1 MKKRYTKI
9 ILIAFLIFTC
19 NWCYAQYNVT
29 TLETG
34 LQNAAL
40 TKDGNGN
47 VYTTRAKTGGGYE
60 IAKYTNGSGT
70 ATVIYSNIVGDGTDL
85 PFGLAV
91 ASNGDVYFSSDF
103 NGSNGKITRLNA
115 ASSYTATVVQ
125 SGRYFTGLAFDKQD
139 RLYALEYN
147 EVASKYAVVR
157 YNSPSTAN
165 PSNTTTSGTTLY
177 NNITSQTGVSYP
189 TSISVATNGTVYFN
203 NVFNTDGGTTFKG
216 GIVKLTTSDGISYT
230 KTDLNTSNYTSAL
243 FVDEFNNLYAIE
255 TPSGTPGTYKLYKYT
270 NAVNPA
276 AEFYSV
282 PFNSAA
288 TYLPYGVVA
297 NANIVYAI
305 DGDNGTDGGKLL
317 KLTPVDV
324 TAPSIPTGLTATAQ
338 GGSKIVLNW
347 TANSAA
353 EGISGYR
360 IYGGTTANP
369 TTLIASVP
377 NGTLT
382 YTHTG
387 LTNGQPYFYKISA
400 VDIYFNEGETTAD
413 RTATP
418 AKPVIASATYNAN
431 TKVLM
436 ATGTNFLALT
446 GANNDIVANKFTI
459 TAEGATTRILSATN
473 VEISSPTSF
482 SITLSA
488 TDQAALNTLINK
500 NGLSSTGNTTYNLA
514 AATGWAAGEEATVN
528 TAQTTIPL
536 TVSDVP
542 VPTITSA
549 TLDGQTSIIVVTGT
563 NFYKLSGSNNDI
575 DATKFTFTG
584 ENGVNY
590 TLQSTPNVEI
600 ASSTSFS
607 LTLSNTDKYN
617 LSSVLNKNGTSSVSN
632 HTYNLA
638 AADGWN
644 AGASPSTADLAGN
657 GITVSNYVDY
667 VLPIQLV
674 NFSHRISNNQVV
686 LNWSTSAEVNNKEF
700 KLFRSANGTDF
711 TLLTTVNGVGNSTT
725 LQNYSYTDKQP
736 ILGNSYYKLTQLDN
750 DNIVKLERIIPVNY
764 SFSGLEVVV
773 YPNPVTE
780 TLSVQNSTSRYT
792 KATLSDLSGKIIG
805 SYNLTSDITPIN
817 VSKLANG
824 VYMLNLTGNNT
835 STVKKIIKN

>member
-9 ILIAFLIFTC
+9 ILIAFFIFTS

-40 TKDGNGN
+40 AKDVNGN
-47 VYTTRAKTGGGYE
+47 IYTTRFQAAGRYE
-60 IAKYTNGSGT
+60 IVKYTSGT
-70 ATVIYSNIVGDGTDL
+70 GTPSVVYQNIVGDAFDL
-85 PFGLAV
+85 PYGLAI
-91 ASNGDVYFSSDF
+91 ASNGDIYFSSDM
-103 NGSNGKITRLNA
+103 NGSEGTITRLNA
-115 ASSYTATVVQ
+115 ASNYAATVVQ
-125 SGRYFTGLAFDKQD
+125 AGRYFTGLAFDSQN
-139 RLYALEYN
+139 RLYVLEYN
-147 EVASKYAVVR
+147 ATTQKYDIKR
-157 YNSPSTAN
+157 YST
-165 PSNTTTSGTTLY
+165 PLTTLS
-177 NNITSQTGVSYP
+177 TSTTVYQGIDAGGDFTLP
-189 TSISVATNGTVYFN
+189 NSISVAPNGTVYFN
-203 NVFNTDGGTTFKG
+203 TAFNKDGGSTKKG
-216 GIVKLTTSDGISYT
+216 GIVKLTTSDGITYSPAV
-230 KTDLNTSNYTSAL
+230 LNSANYTSAL
-243 FVDEFNNLYAIE
+243 FIDEFNNLYAIE
-255 TPSGTPGTYKLYKYT
+255 SVSEAPYKLYKYT
-270 NAVNPA
+270 NGVGPA
-276 AEFYSV
+276 TEFYSAT
-282 PFNSAA
+282 FSAGYP
-288 TYLPYGVVA
+288 YLAYGITA
-297 NANIVYAI
+297 HNNNVYAI
-305 DGDNGTDGGKLL
+305 DGDNGSSGSRLI
-317 KLTPVDV
+317 KLTPTDV
-324 TAPSIPTGLTATAQ
+324 TAPSTPTGLTATAQ

-369 TTLIASVP
+369 TTLIASVA
-377 NGTLT
+377 NGTLS

-400 VDIYFNEGETTAD
+400 VDIYFNEGTKTAD
-413 RTATP
+413 QTATP
-418 AKPVIASATYNAN
+418 AKPVIASATYNAT
-431 TKVLM
+431 TKILT

-488 TDQAALNTLINK
+488 TDQTALNTLINK
-500 NGLSSTGNTTYNLA
+500 NGLSSTGNTAYNLA

-536 TVSDVP
+536 TISDVP

-549 TLDGQTSIIVVTGT
+549 TLDGQTSILVVTGT

-575 DATKFTFTG
+575 DATKLTFTG
-584 ENGVNY
+584 ENGINY

-600 ASSTSFS
+600 ANSTSFS

-644 AGASPSTADLAGN
+644 AGTSPSTADLTGN

-674 NFSHRISNNQVV
+674 NFSHRISSNQVV
-686 LNWSTSAEVNNKEF
+686 LNWSTSTEVNNKEF
-700 KLFRSANGTDF
+700 KLSRSANGTDF

-764 SFSGLEVVV
+764 SVSGSEVVV

-792 KATLSDLSGKIIG
+792 KATLSDLSGKIVG
-805 SYNLTSDITPIN
+805 SYNLTSDVTSIN

-824 VYMLNLTGNNT
+824 IYMLNLTGNNT
-835 STVKKIIKN
+835 NTVKKIIKN